1 MKTTKNMINYTYKR
15 ARKYSFPI
23 VIAIG
28 LLLFVALIQFQIP
41 QITQTIIDKVI
52 PNKDFSALV
61 TQLIMLGGF
70 TLLMSVADYFS
81 TILISRASQ
90 KTVGDLRNELYQHVL
105 SLDFEFFEDQKTG
118 DIMDRLNSDIGA
130 LQGLISTSTF
140 SILGNIITFVWVFV
154 FILINDWRLIL
165 LISVTFPLLY
175 LTNRFFNRRI
185 KGAFRKVRQSSSKI
199 THHLQTTLTIIPLIK
214 NFVTEDFEAKRFRT
228 FTLENDALQEKATE
242 LQALHSPSISLI
254 DTLGKIIVLGYG
266 ATMVMNGSMTVGIV
280 VTYLSYLN
288 LLQRPMKTFSSM
300 VNRFQQASVS
310 FERIQELL
318 QVNPKILNN
327 DKAYEVSSEKNDIA
341 FNDVFFQYEEAQP
354 VLSDISFTIPSG
366 KVTALVGS
374 SGSGKTT
381 ITKLLTRLYE
391 ADFGQIL
398 INDTNIK
405 DYSIGSLRSHI
416 GVVSQDVDLIDGT
429 IRDNITYGAI
439 DVSDAA
445 LTQAAQ
451 SANILTFIKGLP
463 HGFDTQ
469 VGERGM
475 KLSGGQKQRIALARV
490 FLKNAPILILD
501 EATASLDNE
510 SERYIQASLDTLIA
524 TKTSLVIAHRLS
536 TIQNADT
543 ILVLEN
549 GRIVEQGTH
558 LELLE
563 LSQRYSEIYNA
574 QFK

>member
-41 QITQTIIDKVI
+41 QITQTIIDKII

-154 FILINDWRLIL
+154 FILMNDWRLIL

-254 DTLGKIIVLGYG
+254 DTLGTIIVLGYG